1 MWNKFECINTVAL
14 GHLSSQVQVM
24 CGSHSEMQHTR
35 TTVVWP
41 WRTLVKEMMPWIAEL
56 IKVLVAEV
64 LILGIGLP

>member
-1 MWNKFECINTVAL
+1 MNTVAL
-14 GHLSSQVQVM
+14 GPLSSQVQVM
-24 CGSHSEMQHTR
+24 YGSYLEVQGTR

-64 LILGIGLP
+64 LILGMGLP